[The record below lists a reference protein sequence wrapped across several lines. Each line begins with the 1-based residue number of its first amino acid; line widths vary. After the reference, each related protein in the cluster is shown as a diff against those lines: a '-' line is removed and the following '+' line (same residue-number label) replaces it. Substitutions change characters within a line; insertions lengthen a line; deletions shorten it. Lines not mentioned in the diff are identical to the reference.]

1 METNDENNIPDR
13 STVLVT
19 TEFNYG
25 ELIGKAVIANINGVL
40 VCKEYNIADDGH
52 LWLKPRNRDKSNEDK
67 HINNLDDVKIIGRV
81 VKVVDL

>member
-1 METNDENNIPDR
+1 METNEENNIPDR

-19 TEFNYG
+19 TEFEYN

-52 LWLKPRNRDKSNEDK
+52 LWLKSRNRNKSNDDK
-67 HINNLDDVKIIGRV
+67 HIYDLDGVKIIGRV